1 MSSHCERKPKS
12 VDARNQ
18 TYLPLASHAGQT
30 ASARPSVICLVSP
43 VSALLTKIAWYIE
56 RSRLEY
62 ATHFESGLQTG
73 LSVRCGTIHGSLPT
87 TFALP
92 LATSNTQTWRFVS
105 VNRIFFES
113 GDQDEV

>member
-12 VDARNQ
+12 VEARNHRNF
-18 TYLPLASHAGQT
+18 PFASHAGQT
-30 ASARPSVICLVSP
+30 ASARPSVTCFVSP

-56 RSRLEY
+56 RKRLEY

-73 LSVRCGTIHGSLPT
+73 LSVRCGTIQGSLPT

-92 LATSNTQTWRFVS
+92 LATSSTQTCSPVS
-105 VNRIFFES
+105 VKTSFFES
-113 GDQDEV
+113 GDQDGV

>member
-12 VDARNQ
+12 VEARNHR
-18 TYLPLASHAGQT
+18 YFPLASHTGQT
-30 ASARPSVICLVSP
+30 ASARPSVTCLVSP

-56 RSRLEY
+56 RRRLEY
-62 ATHFESGLQTG
+62 ATHFESGLQVG
-73 LSVRCGTIHGSLPT
+73 FSVRCGTIQGSLPT
-87 TFALP
+87 FLALP
-92 LATSNTQTWRFVS
+92 VATSNTQTWRFVS